1 MEKRKEMGISSKP
14 KNPNAEG
21 HSLNTQKEAVPDTK
35 KEGTRQY
42 DCQPGVKKRILDL
55 DQSHRS
61 LQEKLWLLEEYQL
74 RNLVLI
80 I

>member
-35 KEGTRQY
+35 KKGTRQY
-42 DCQPGVKKRILDL
+42 DCQLGAKKRNFDL
-55 DQSHRS
+55 EQSHRS
-61 LQEKLWLLEEYQL
+61 FQEKLWPLEEYQI